1 MKLVACECPVSQL
14 EKVSVII
21 PLGPCEDLWQD
32 LVMDLQFLPEKAEII
47 FVFSDVNSPRNQ
59 IHMKYSG
66 RACDVPEGVLP
77 LLFTSKEDI
86 ALIRQL
92 GNHHLILVQSCSGR
106 AIEMNAGSKFASG
119 QFLWFLHADSHF
131 TKQALEALDLSLMKD
146 PQALHFFRL
155 TFMKDGEGSALT
167 GINQWGA
174 RIRSEFFNVPF
185 GDQGFCIS
193 KDNFHCIG
201 GYPEDV
207 RVGEDHVFLW
217 HARQRGIKPICTK
230 AELFTSARKYE
241 SIGWGRLTLKYQ
253 YLWVKQAIPEFVK
266 LYLRGVRQ

>member
-1 MKLVACECPVSQL
+1 MKLVTCEYPVSQL
-14 EKVSVII
+14 GKVSVII
-21 PLGPCEDLWQD
+21 PLGPCEDLWRD
-32 LVMDLQFLPEKAEII
+32 LVTDLQLLPEKAEII
-47 FVFSDVNSPRNQ
+47 FVFSDINNPRN
-59 IHMKYSG
+59 HRHVKYSG
-66 RACDVPEGVLP
+66 RACDVPAGALP
-77 LLFTSKEDI
+77 QLFRLKKDS

-92 GNHHLILVQSCSGR
+92 GERRLVLVQSYSGR

-131 TKQALEALDLSLMKD
+131 TKQALEALNLSLMKD
-146 PQALHFFRL
+146 PQALYFFRL
-155 TFMKDGEGSALT
+155 TFMKDGEVSALT

-174 RIRSEFFNVPF
+174 RIRSEIFNVPF

-193 KDNFHCIG
+193 KDNFYCIG

-217 HARQRGIKPICTK
+217 HARQHGIKPICTK
-230 AELFTSARKYE
+230 AELFTSARKYS

-253 YLWVKQAIPEFVK
+253 YLWIKQAIPEVLK
-266 LYLRGVRQ
+266 LYLRGEKS

>member
-1 MKLVACECPVSQL
+1 MSQL

-32 LVMDLQFLPEKAEII
+32 LVMDLQLLPEKAEII
-47 FVFSDVNSPRNQ
+47 FVFSDANSPGNHSR
-59 IHMKYSG
+59 MTYSG
-66 RACDVPEGVLP
+66 RACDVPKGALP
-77 LLFTSKEDI
+77 LLFISKDDH

-92 GNHHLILVQSCSGR
+92 GNHHLILVQSCAGR
-106 AIEMNAGSKFASG
+106 AMEMNAGSKFASG
-119 QFLWFLHADSHF
+119 RFFWFLHADSQF
-131 TKQALEALDLSLMKD
+131 TKEALDALDLSLIKN

-155 TFMKDGEGSALT
+155 TFIKEGEVSALT
-167 GINQWGA
+167 GLNQWGA
-174 RIRSEFFNVPF
+174 RIRSEFFKVPF

-217 HARQRGIKPICTK
+217 HARQQGIKPMCTK
-230 AELFTSARKYE
+230 AELFTSARKYD

-253 YLWVKQAIPEFVK
+253 YLWIKQAIPEFLK
-266 LYLRGVRQ
+266 LYLRGAGK